1 MRTAG
6 IVGIALAA
14 LVALVALAAPI
25 AAQAQPREQRV
36 EDARRLFME
45 GLEAYQRGELHVAVQ
60 KLLASQRA
68 VRHPETAFNIARCF
82 ERMGEAPRAIHWFRA
97 YLRHGRPD
105 ERTRADI
112 EHRMQLM
119 QELQNR
125 QLGQIYEAPPSTDAL
140 TAEARTFFVRG
151 VAMYERR
158 EYDAAMQAFTQA
170 HRFAPFPELLY
181 NMALTSEKLEQL
193 RDAIDYYREYLRLRP
208 NAADRAQVEQHIAE
222 LREQRRNQR

>member
-1 MRTAG
+1 MRLVLIG
-6 IVGIALAA
+6 SIALATA
-14 LVALVALAAPI
+14 LVALPSAS
-25 AAQAQPREQRV
+25 AQPREQRA
-36 EDARRLFME
+36 EQARQLFMQ
-45 GLEAYQRGELHVAVQ
+45 GIEAYQRGEIHVAVQ

-112 EHRMQLM
+112 EQRIQLM

-125 QLGQIYEAPPSTDAL
+125 QADQIYAAPPSTDEL

-151 VAMYERR
+151 VTMYQRR

-208 NAADRAQVEQHIAE
+208 NASDRAHVEQRIAE